1 MPYFLFG
8 LLVLGLLLL
17 GSQWFTRANPRDVA
31 QAARIATVAIGGLVG
46 IGLLLAGR
54 FGLAF
59 LIMAGLW
66 TAIRAIRRHR
76 GGADPMQSGP
86 AGDPVEIRTD
96 LLQMRLDRATG
107 EVDGAVRQGRFAGSE
122 LGDLGLGEL
131 LELLAEAGRT
141 DPQSSSLLEAYL
153 DRRFPDWREAAQEG
167 PAAAGG
173 AGMDEQ
179 QALDILG
186 LQKGAGADAIKE
198 AHRRLMTKVHPDSG
212 GSNFLAAQINRA
224 KDLLLG
230 AARGHRD

>member
-1 MPYFLFG
+1 
-8 LLVLGLLLL
+8 
-17 GSQWFTRANPRDVA
+17 
-31 QAARIATVAIGGLVG
+31 
-46 IGLLLAGR
+46 
-54 FGLAF
+54 
-59 LIMAGLW
+59 
-66 TAIRAIRRHR
+66 
-76 GGADPMQSGP
+76 
-86 AGDPVEIRTD
+86 
-96 LLQMRLDRATG
+96 MRLDRATG

-186 LQKGAGADAIKE
+186 LQKGAGPDEIKE

-230 AARGHRD
+230 AARSHGD

>member
-31 QAARIATVAIGGLVG
+31 QTARIAAAVVAGLVG
-46 IGLLLAGR
+46 TVLLLTGR
-54 FGLAF
+54 IGLAF
-59 LIMAGLW
+59 LILASLW
-66 TAIRAIRRHR
+66 TVIRAIRRHR
-76 GGADPMQSGP
+76 GGADPLQGGP
-86 AGDPVEIRTD
+86 ARDPVEIRTD

-153 DRRFPDWREAAQEG
+153 DRRFPDWREAAKEG

-186 LQKGAGADAIKE
+186 LEKGAGADAIKE

-224 KDLLLG
+224 KDLLLERAG
-230 AARGHRD
+230 GGR